1 MRKPAISL
9 TNVSKSFGPVL
20 ALKPMN
26 LEIAS
31 GSIHAFV
38 GQNGAGKSTTL
49 GVLAGR
55 IAPSTGTVELFGK
68 RANLGDP
75 RAARAQGVS
84 AIYQELTIV
93 PALSAAANVFLG
105 QSVARRGFLDE
116 RRMHTAFRALCER
129 LGIAIDPAVEARK
142 LSIADQQMLE
152 IMRALQADSSIILFD
167 EPTTAL
173 APPERDA
180 LFEVM
185 RELRDQGH
193 TLIYVSHNLDEVLS
207 LCDAVSVFRN
217 GELVETRPR
226 EGLDKAMLVASMLGE
241 RMGDI
246 YHRRD
251 ASVPAPRQ
259 PILKVRGVTVPG
271 AVTDLSLSLAPGEIL
286 GLGGLV
292 GSGRTTFLRALAGME
307 TGATGEMEL
316 DGRAV
321 PWPVTPRVSRRYG
334 IALVPEDRKSQG
346 LVLGRNIMDNVAIAN
361 YAKVSC
367 GGVVQ
372 RTQLAELTR
381 RSTDRFGLDPRRL
394 ADPVVNLSGG
404 NQQKALLA
412 RWDYEPPR
420 ILMVDEP
427 TRGIDVGAKSE
438 ILDALRDF
446 ADRGMAVVIVSSELE
461 EIVSV
466 ADRVVI
472 LAEGRVV
479 DEIHHA
485 RAPLSIHSILNS
497 AFGVERHN
505 HGEH

>member
-1 MRKPAISL
+1 MTQPAITLS
-9 TNVSKSFGPVL
+9 NVSKSFGPVL
-20 ALKPMN
+20 ALQPMD
-26 LEIAS
+26 LRIEK
-31 GSIHAFV
+31 GTIHAFV

-55 IAPSTGTVELFGK
+55 IAPTTGTVELFGQ
-68 RANLGDP
+68 RAHLGDP
-75 RAARAQGVS
+75 RAARAHGLS

-105 QSVARRGFLDE
+105 QNIARGGFLDE
-116 RRMHTAFRALCER
+116 RAAHARFRELCDR
-129 LGIAIDPAVEARK
+129 LNVVIDPAVEARR

-152 IMRALQADSSIILFD
+152 IMRALQASSGIILFD

-180 LFEVM
+180 LFKVM

-193 TLIYVSHNLDEVLS
+193 TLVYVSHNLDEVLD

-217 GELVETRPR
+217 GRLVETLPR
-226 EGLDKAMLVASMLGE
+226 EGLDKAALVASMLGE

-251 ASVPAPRQ
+251 AGIATARAPV
-259 PILKVRGVTVPG
+259 LKVDGVDVPG
-271 AVTDLSLSLAPGEIL
+271 AVTGLSLSVAPGEVL

-307 TGATGEMEL
+307 PAATGRMEI
-316 DGRAV
+316 DGAAV
-321 PWPVTPRVSRRYG
+321 PWPVTPRAARRHG

-346 LVLGRNIMDNVAIAN
+346 LVLGLSTMDNVAIAN
-361 YAKVSC
+361 YGRVSRA
-367 GGVVQ
+367 GFVQ
-372 RTQLAELTR
+372 RAAMSGLTR
-381 RSTDRFGLDPRRL
+381 KSTDRFGIDPRRL
-394 ADPVVNLSGG
+394 ADPVATLSGG

-446 ADRGMAVVIVSSELE
+446 AERGMAVIIVSSELE

-466 ADRVVI
+466 ADRVVV

-497 AFGVERHN
+497 AFGVARHH